1 MANDEHIGIVPE
13 EWGIDSEAIKRE
25 AAANLKKCK
34 PYQKLYDELNRLD
47 PRRDYVKHQY
57 VMTKIRLMESKEIDR
72 LVNLQIDRRKDVN
85 RLADYLQGEERERYQ
100 ELMAGLSLLMDMM
113 DSTFTDINKVLKR
126 NKTGVEMGNFPEILA
141 ARKLVWQMTNNEQN
155 DMAQYK
161 NDLWAEESER
171 LYKYL
176 RERCA
181 MFRKKVEKI
190 EAKLNKQ

>member
-13 EWGIDSEAIKRE
+13 EWGIDSDAIKRE
-25 AAANLKKCK
+25 AATNLKKCK

-113 DSTFTDINKVLKR
+113 DSTFSDINKVLKR
-126 NKTGVEMGNFPEILA
+126 NKTGVEMGNFPELIA
-141 ARKLVWQMTNNEQN
+141 ARKLVWQMTNSEQN